1 MKKRIIIF
9 AIIAVICVCL
19 FIKIYDT
26 NNTYGIP
33 EEKWYG
39 VGEGFE
45 YEGLEYKLKNVEILD
60 ENLLAEKFGLDE
72 DFLENENAV
81 GDIKKKYF
89 LMTLD
94 IRVMN
99 ENYMFDFSQIGEYS
113 KYQSSYSG
121 EYSIML
127 SVNDNKLQSNQLAV
141 GDSVEYYMVLSFNTY
156 YYTEEGLAALSA
168 DDVALVIYDYK
179 NECINYMCKG
189 DRIDK
194 NIN

>member
-1 MKKRIIIF
+1 MNKRIIVL

-26 NNTYGIP
+26 NNKYGMP

-39 VGEGFE
+39 VGESFE
-45 YEGLEYKLKNVEILD
+45 YEGLEYKLKNVE
-60 ENLLAEKFGLDE
+60 LLEEKHFVEKFGLDE
-72 DFLENENAV
+72 DFFENENAV
-81 GDIKKKYF
+81 GDVKKKYF

-94 IRVMN
+94 IRVMD
-99 ENYMFDFSQIGEYS
+99 ENYIFDFSQIGKYS

-127 SVNDNKLQSNQLAV
+127 SVNDNKLQSNQLVV
-141 GDSVEYYMVLSFNTY
+141 GDSVEYYMILSFNSN

-189 DRIDK
+189 DRIDT